1 MNQVLEFLAENYI
14 YVASGSL
21 VLIIILIII
30 IAVGNKKKNKSE
42 SKDMVD
48 MSNIQTGSINDVAS
62 NMNQMNNNMQPHNIS
77 EITQTIPVY
86 NSMDGMNVQQEI
98 GAPNIGVQ
106 EPVMEPVTP
115 TIPVEPV
122 PTMEPVAPTIPVEPV
137 PTMESVAPTIPVEP
151 VPTMEPVAP
160 TIPVEPVP
168 TMEPVVPTMPVEPV
182 PTMEPVAPVKSAD
195 SVEELEMF
203 DITDDKPKGSA
214 VSGFSS
220 VNIEK

>member
-14 YVASGSL
+14 YVAAGSL

-62 NMNQMNNNMQPHNIS
+62 NMNQMNNNMQPQNIS

-86 NSMDGMNVQQEI
+86 NSMDGMNVQPEI

-106 EPVMEPVTP
+106 ESVMEPVTP

-122 PTMEPVAPTIPVEPV
+122 PTMEPVT
-137 PTMESVAPTIPVEP
+137 
-151 VPTMEPVAP
+151 
-160 TIPVEPVP
+160 
-168 TMEPVVPTMPVEPV
+168 PTMPVEPV

>member
-14 YVASGSL
+14 YVAAGSL

-62 NMNQMNNNMQPHNIS
+62 NMNQMNNNMQPQNIS

-106 EPVMEPVTP
+106 EPA
-115 TIPVEPV
+115 
-122 PTMEPVAPTIPVEPV
+122 MEPVAPTI
-137 PTMESVAPTIPVEP
+137 
-151 VPTMEPVAP
+151 
-160 TIPVEPVP
+160 
-168 TMEPVVPTMPVEPV
+168 PVEPV

>member
-106 EPVMEPVTP
+106 EPAMESV
-115 TIPVEPV
+115 V
-122 PTMEPVAPTIPVEPV
+122 PTM
-137 PTMESVAPTIPVEP
+137 PVEP

-168 TMEPVVPTMPVEPV
+168 TMEPVAPTMPVEPVPTMEPVAPTIPVEPV